1 MIKLTKEQVL
11 LLHSDLIKETGGTD
25 GIRDNNLL
33 ESALNALFQVFS
45 SGAAFPSL
53 QQKAARLGFGLIK
66 NHAFIDGNKR
76 IGIHVMLTFL
86 IINNIELKYT
96 QEELTDIVLQIAAS
110 EKGYDDLL
118 DWIIEHQL

>member
-1 MIKLTKEQVL
+1 
-11 LLHSDLIKETGGTD
+11 
-25 GIRDNNLL
+25 
-33 ESALNALFQVFS
+33 
-45 SGAAFPSL
+45 
-53 QQKAARLGFGLIK
+53 
-66 NHAFIDGNKR
+66 
-76 IGIHVMLTFL
+76 MLTFL